1 MNRKSISQ
9 GRGKGILATL
19 SSVTMLTM
27 ALALLVV
34 GGTPAR
40 SLASSHREAPF
51 ISSDPEADNTD
62 LYAFVSPDV
71 TNTVTIIA
79 NYLPLEEPNGGPNF
93 GAFGDNVQ
101 YEIRIDN
108 TGNGEANVVYQF
120 RFNTVVGNENT
131 FLYATSPITSIDSP
145 NWNFKQFYTVT
156 RIANGVSTMLGA
168 NLKTPPVNIG
178 PRSTPNYDALAASA
192 VNSIGS
198 SKFFA
203 GQRDDPFYV
212 DLGSIFDLGGL
223 RPFNQFHLVPL
234 SNTVGI
240 DGLKGYNVHT
250 IAIQVPMTDLTR
262 DGQPPN
268 TTNGT
273 IGIYA
278 NASRQ
283 STRVLRTNGTQDVSG
298 NFVQISRLGN
308 PLINE
313 VVIHHGQKDYWNS
326 QPPASDKQYLNN
338 YLTPELTG
346 LENLLYASVISPAN
360 TTNRQDL
367 VGVLLTGLPGIP
379 GVLPNYNYTGNTKAD
394 LLRLNMTIPVST
406 NPTRL
411 SVLDTTRD
419 ASTADLQG
427 FPNGRRLADDVV
439 DIELRATAEGYGPVL
454 HALYGVP
461 DRMPN
466 DALGDGVDTNDK
478 PFLTTF
484 PYVAG
489 PWAGY
494 DPTHH
499 NVATS
504 ELRHD
509 LDGK

>member
-9 GRGKGILATL
+9 RRVKGILATL
-19 SSVTMLTM
+19 SSAMMIAM

-62 LYAFVSPDV
+62 VYAFVSPDV

-79 NYLPLEEPNGGPNF
+79 NYMPFEEPNGGPNF
-93 GAFGDNVQ
+93 NAFGDNVQ

-108 TGNGEANVVYQF
+108 TGNGEADVVYQF
-120 RFNTVVGNENT
+120 RFNTVVGNPNT
-131 FLYATSPITSIDSP
+131 FLYATGPITSTDSP

-156 RIANGVSTMLGA
+156 RIANGVSTVVGS
-168 NLKTPPVNIG
+168 NLSTPPVNIG
-178 PRSTPNYDALAASA
+178 PRSTPNYDALATSA
-192 VNSIGS
+192 IHTIGG

-203 GQRDDPFYV
+203 GQRDDPFFV

-223 RPFNQFHLVPL
+223 RPFNQYHLVPL
-234 SNTVGI
+234 TTTVGY
-240 DGLKGYNVHT
+240 DGLKGYNVHS

-268 TTNGT
+268 ANNGT

-283 STRVLRTNGTQDVSG
+283 STRVLRKDGTQNLSG
-298 NFVQISRLGN
+298 NFVQISRLAN

-313 VVIHHGQKDYWNS
+313 VVIHRGQKDYWNS
-326 QPPASDKQYLNN
+326 QSPASDKQFLNN

-367 VGVLLTGLPGIP
+367 VGILLTGLP
-379 GVLPNYNYTGNTKAD
+379 NYNVTGNTKAD
-394 LLRLNMTIPVST
+394 LLRLNMNIPVST
-406 NPTRL
+406 NPSRL
-411 SVLDTTRD
+411 SVLDTTRT
-419 ASTADLQG
+419 AATADLQG

-454 HALYGVP
+454 NALYGVP
-461 DRMPN
+461 NRSPN
-466 DALGDGVDTNDK
+466 NALGDGVDANDK
-478 PFLTTF
+478 PFLSTF
-484 PYVAG
+484 PYVAS
-489 PWAGY
+489 PWQGY
-494 DPTHH
+494 DPAHH
-499 NVATS
+499 NVVISA
-504 ELRHD
+504 LRQD
-509 LDGK
+509 LNGK

>member
-1 MNRKSISQ
+1 MNRKLISQ
-9 GRGKGILATL
+9 RRGKGILATL
-19 SSVTMLTM
+19 SSVTMIAV

-62 LYAFVSPDV
+62 VYAFVSPDV
-71 TNTVTIIA
+71 TNTVTIVA
-79 NYLPLEEPNGGPNF
+79 NYMPFEEPNGGPNF
-93 GAFGDNVQ
+93 NAFGDNVQ

-108 TGNGEANVVYQF
+108 TGNGEADVVYQF
-120 RFNTVVGNENT
+120 RFTTQVGNPNT
-131 FLYATSPITSIDSP
+131 FLYATGPITTTSSP

-156 RIANGVSTMLGA
+156 RITNGVTTVLGT
-168 NLKTPPVNIG
+168 NLSTPPVNIG
-178 PRSTPNYDALAASA
+178 PRSTPNYDALAAEA
-192 VNSIGS
+192 IHTIGG

-223 RPFNQFHLVPL
+223 RPFNALHIVPL
-234 SNTVGI
+234 TTTVGY
-240 DGLKGYNVHT
+240 DGLKGYNVHS
-250 IAIQVPMTDLTR
+250 IVLQVPMTDLTR
-262 DGQPPN
+262 DGQAPN
-268 TTNGT
+268 ASNGT

-283 STRVLRTNGTQDVSG
+283 STRVLRTDGTRNLGG
-298 NFVQISRLGN
+298 NFVQISRLAN

-313 VVIHHGQKDYWNS
+313 VVIHRGQKDYWNS
-326 QPPASDKQYLNN
+326 QSPASDKQFLAN

-346 LENLLYASVISPAN
+346 LENALYPALDDAN

-367 VGVLLTGLPGIP
+367 VGVLLTGLPGFN
-379 GVLPNYNYTGNTKAD
+379 VTGNTKAD

-406 NPTRL
+406 NPSRFGP
-411 SVLDTTRD
+411 LDTTRN

-454 HALYGVP
+454 NSLYGVP
-461 DRMPN
+461 NRSPN
-466 DALGDGVDTNDK
+466 NTLGDGVDTNDK

-484 PYVAG
+484 PYVAS
-489 PWAGY
+489 PWQGY
-494 DPTHH
+494 DPAHH
-499 NVATS
+499 NVPVSA
-504 ELRHD
+504 LRQD
-509 LDGK
+509 LNGK